1 MRLEVSLVELALVDA
16 FAVATVAALL
26 GRAQAIDTVPTGP
39 DAMVLDPVLVALLP
53 PLLKLLAFAPV
64 VKFSSTS

>member
-1 MRLEVSLVELALVDA
+1 MAFALVDA

-26 GRAQAIDTVPTGP
+26 LRAQAIDTVPTAP
-39 DAMVLDPVLVALLP
+39 DAMVLEPVLVALLP
-53 PLLKLLAFAPV
+53 PLFKLLAFAPV